1 MIHADP
7 ARAQAL
13 LRKRFETLPDDIYK
27 AAWAAN
33 IAAYPANPRIEEV
46 SVQRAIAFLSSVQ
59 GVKIP
64 GVAKDYFDD
73 TYADEAVGGL
83 R

>member
-1 MIHADP
+1 MIQEEP
-7 ARAQAL
+7 QRAQAL
-13 LRKRFETLPDDIYK
+13 LRKRFETVADDVYK

-64 GVAKDYFDD
+64 GTAKDYFDD
-73 TYADEAVGGL
+73 TYADEAVSGL

>member
-1 MIHADP
+1 MIHAEP

-13 LRKRFETLPDDIYK
+13 LRKRFETFPDDIYQ

-46 SVQRAIAFLSSVQ
+46 SVERAIAFLSSIQ
-59 GVKIP
+59 DVKIP
-64 GVAKDYFDD
+64 GIAKDYFDD
-73 TYADEAVGGL
+73 SYADEAVSGL